1 MNQMKKATSMFI
13 IILLIVVA
21 GCRGGKQ
28 STDEFITVDVTKSY
42 PKKELILQ
50 DFMDVEYVPLESTDS
65 FLTQGRVLDISKKYI
80 VVKNRWND
88 GDIFIFD
95 RTTGKGLKKINRRG
109 EGPEEYRDISEIII
123 DDDMDEMYVQN
134 LAGSGRI
141 IVYDLNGKFRR
152 SFVHKQGLQYAFLH
166 NFDRENL
173 ICYNYTSSVRTSMY
187 QPTFLLLS
195 KRDGSITKEIQIPY
209 EKTIST
215 GINVRVGD
223 LGLILSADRF
233 TITGYFDNWAL
244 SIPSSDTIYR
254 YQPDH
259 TITPLI
265 IRTPSIQSMAEPK
278 VFLFTWIL
286 TDRYYLMEAVK
297 KEYDLAAKKMSSTD
311 LLYDRQKN
319 ALFEYKIYNNDYAD
333 KKLISLTSP
342 NTTTSPRLLNGEVS
356 TWQVLEAYELVEAY
370 QKGELKGKLKEIA
383 AGLEAEDNPV
393 IMLVKHKK

>member
-1 MNQMKKATSMFI
+1 MKQATSMFI

-21 GCRGGKQ
+21 GCRGKQ